1 MKTWHDNVNNYIT
14 STQVTQKEMAK
25 KFGISESSI
34 SRKLRCERRWTVE
47 DVMKIAK
54 YYGITVDELI
64 RGEE

>member
-1 MKTWHDNVNNYIT
+1 MKTWHDNVIDYIT
-14 STQVTQKEMAK
+14 NTQVTQKEMAK

-34 SRKLRCERRWTVE
+34 SRELRCERRWTVE

-64 RGEE
+64 RGGE